1 MKLSFA
7 ILAAM
12 LAALPVLAAE
22 LPKQV
27 SGPALV
33 IDGDGL
39 KIGEG
44 EIRLFGI
51 DAPEMRG
58 GAEGHRSRTALE
70 KLIADKPVSCEVL
83 DLDCYKRLIAT
94 CTVAGHDLGEAMLAI
109 GQAVTYRKFLAGTPV
124 EDRYMAAER
133 SAQAGRLG
141 VWAEDQ

>member
-1 MKLSFA
+1 
-7 ILAAM
+7 
-12 LAALPVLAAE
+12 
-22 LPKQV
+22 
-27 SGPALV
+27 
-33 IDGDGL
+33 
-39 KIGEG
+39 
-44 EIRLFGI
+44 
-51 DAPEMRG
+51 MRG
-58 GAEGHRSRTALE
+58 GAEGRRSRTALE

-83 DLDCYKRLIAT
+83 DLDRYKRLIAT